1 MKVILKQEEIKLKES
16 SDKSDKLLKELE
28 IENKKAK
35 EKGDEVAIVTENCVG
50 QRNQIMDEK
59 EQADRELQAAIPYLH
74 NA

>member
-35 EKGDEVAIVTENCVG
+35 EIGRA
-50 QRNQIMDEK
+50 QRLNSSHDQI
-59 EQADRELQAAIPYLH
+59 
-74 NA
+74 

>member
-35 EKGDEVAIVTENCVG
+35 RSEEHTSEPSHITISYAVFCLKKKTKNNTVP
-50 QRNQIMDEK
+50 K
-59 EQADRELQAAIPYLH
+59 
-74 NA
+74 